1 MLRSNSSPLRRF
13 AALVGMLGIAL
24 PAIGA
29 SAQGLVTPVTMD
41 SSVAPSLLPVT
52 SLSSTV
58 SSRNLAATGESYG
71 VAELLTEFSKLH
83 PDVVATISVD
93 IGLLGPVARK
103 LMAERITEADA
114 SLRLEVAVAR
124 QSILNGEILRT
135 GEELRVAQEADLAAQ
150 VVELQA
156 QADLREMAVSTFIVV
171 EEAALESFGVGLEGN
186 SLETIASDSQRR
198 LTLGLEEAE
207 EISAAARLSV
217 LNVTAHLVQLD
228 LELQAQT
235 VAASEAAA
243 DQQAAQEQI
252 RDLEPRFEAV
262 LMTTKLSGTDIPVVV
277 FDAYY
282 RTQLRVAEEQ
292 PGCQVRWDQLAGI
305 GKVETS
311 HGSFGGNVVGP
322 TGRTDGEILGPV
334 LDGEPF
340 AAIGDTDGGRLDGN
354 PVWDRAVGPMQ
365 FIPGSWSIYGRD
377 GNDDGT
383 KDPHNVYD
391 AALAAGGHLC
401 GTTGGLS
408 QRSNFQHALLGYNQ
422 SAPYGVLVMSFA
434 DSYLGTVGEIV
445 IAPSDLPESLVVP
458 EFG

>member
-1 MLRSNSSPLRRF
+1 
-13 AALVGMLGIAL
+13 MLGIAL
-24 PAIGA
+24 PAISA
-29 SAQGLVTPVTMD
+29 SAQSLSALTTPPALDASSLLTAVTMN
-41 SSVAPSLLPVT
+41 PV
-52 SLSSTV
+52 V
-58 SSRNLAATGESYG
+58 SPVVVSPIVSDTRTATAESYG

-93 IGLLGPVARK
+93 LGSLGPVARN
-103 LMAERITEADA
+103 LMAERIAEADA
-114 SLRLEVAVAR
+114 LLRLEVATAR
-124 QSILNGEILRT
+124 QSILNGEIL
-135 GEELRVAQEADLAAQ
+135 EADQELRLAEEAELAAQ
-150 VVELQA
+150 AVELQA
-156 QADLREMAVSTFIVV
+156 QRDLREMAVSTFIVV
-171 EEAALESFGVGLEGN
+171 EEAALEGFGVGLEGN

-198 LTLGLEEAE
+198 LTLGLEDAE
-207 EISAAARLSV
+207 QASAAARLSV

-228 LELQAQT
+228 LELRTQNATALQ
-235 VAASEAAA
+235 AA
-243 DQQAAQEQI
+243 DDQVTAQEQI

-262 LMTTKLSGTDIPVVV
+262 LMTTKLTGTDIPVVV

-282 RTQLRVAEEQ
+282 RTQLRVAEER
-292 PGCQVRWDQLAGI
+292 PSCQVRWDQLAGI

-334 LDGEPF
+334 LDGDPF

-354 PVWDRAVGPMQ
+354 VVWDRAVGPMQ
-365 FIPGSWSIYGRD
+365 FIPGSWSIFGRD
-377 GNDDGT
+377 GNDDGVE
-383 KDPHNVYD
+383 DPHNVYD

-408 QRSNFQHALLGYNQ
+408 QRGNFQHALLGYNQ

-434 DSYLGTVGEIV
+434 DSYLATVGKIV
-445 IAPSDLPESLVVP
+445 IAPSDLPEALVVP

>member
-1 MLRSNSSPLRRF
+1 MAQASLPL
-13 AALVGMLGIAL
+13 ASLN
-24 PAIGA
+24 PAI
-29 SAQGLVTPVTMD
+29 SPV
-41 SSVAPSLLPVT
+41 V
-52 SLSSTV
+52 V
-58 SSRNLAATGESYG
+58 SPIVSKSRTAAVESYG
-71 VAELLTEFSKLH
+71 VAELLREFSKLH

-93 IGLLGPVARK
+93 LDSLGPVARN
-103 LMAERITEADA
+103 LVAERIAEDDA
-114 SLRLEVAVAR
+114 SLRLEVATAR
-124 QSILNGEILRT
+124 QSILNGEILET
-135 GEELRVAQEADLAAQ
+135 SEELSLAEEDELAANA
-150 VVELQA
+150 VELQA
-156 QADLREMAVSTFIVV
+156 QDDLRAMAVSTFIVV
-171 EEAALESFGVGLEGN
+171 EEAALEGFGAGLDGN

-198 LTLGLEEAE
+198 LTLGLQEAE
-207 EISAAARLSV
+207 AASAAARLSL

-228 LELQAQT
+228 LELQGQT
-235 VAASEAAA
+235 VAASEALE
-243 DQQAAQEQI
+243 DQQQAQAQI

-262 LMTTKLSGTDIPVVV
+262 LMTTKLTGTDIPVVV

-282 RTQLRVAEEQ
+282 RTQLQVAGEQ
-292 PGCQVRWDQLAGI
+292 PSCQVRWDHLAGI

-354 PVWDRAVGPMQ
+354 LIWDRAVGPMQ

-377 GNDDGT
+377 GNDDGVE
-383 KDPHNVYD
+383 DPHNVYD

-408 QRSNFQHALLGYNQ
+408 QRGNFQHALLGYNQ

-434 DSYLGTVGEIV
+434 DSYLSTVGKIV